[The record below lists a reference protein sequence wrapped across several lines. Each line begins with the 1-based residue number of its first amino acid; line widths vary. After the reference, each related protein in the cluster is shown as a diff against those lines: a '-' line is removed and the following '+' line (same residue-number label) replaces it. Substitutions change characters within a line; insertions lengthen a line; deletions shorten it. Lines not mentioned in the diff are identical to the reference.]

1 MYENINILQKSYK
14 LLVMT
19 IWLTGADV
27 YASESPENMDSYF
40 FDEKML
46 RGGMLS
52 KEMLKRFN
60 DSDDIAPGQYDL
72 DIYINGRFISRE
84 DVSVLINN
92 THKSPFCLT
101 SQQWLALG
109 LAPERVNESSC
120 SFLEEVAPSAEY
132 HLDLEKLKLSF
143 DIPQVLLNSVPRGYV
158 SPDRFDEGESMLFM
172 NYVGNYYH
180 VSYDDNNISS
190 QDNMYFSMAGG
201 INTGLWQLRQISN
214 ASYSNDGI
222 TKWNNIRTYVQRPMY
237 DTGSQLI
244 MGQTYTTGLLLSGL
258 GYNGISLSTDERMLP
273 DSLKGYAPTVRGIAK
288 SNARV
293 SISQSGREI
302 YQTTVAPGQFE
313 ISDLYPSSYNGDL
326 TVNVY
331 EADGEVST
339 FLVPFSSVPNSL
351 REGADRY
358 SLSLGE
364 TRDTGVASYFGDI
377 VYQYGL
383 SNSVTLNSGVRLADG
398 YQALVN
404 GGVYTSSIGSFG
416 VDLTYSHAD
425 IPYDGYVNGWMS
437 HISYSKS
444 ITETNTNI
452 SIAGYRYSTPGYRDL
467 GDVLGSRA
475 TSENGG
481 EWTSSTYEQ
490 QSRFDISLSQSLGYL
505 GNLFIS
511 GSTQN
516 YHSDRERET
525 QLQAGYG
532 YTFKSGASV
541 NLSIM
546 RQDLGG
552 YSTKNALD
560 NSLSSDAGYSSTSNI
575 DLMTSISISYP
586 LGQLNYN
593 LPHLSMSYSHSDIT
607 GGQYQTS
614 LSGTIDDN
622 KTLSY
627 DVGVTGV
634 DNNTK
639 VWNGGISKTFSKAAT
654 AINISSSDKYWQ
666 ASGNIQGG
674 AVLHKG
680 GVTFGQYL
688 GDTFA
693 LVEAKG
699 ASGAKILNTPNTTI
713 DSNGYALVSSLVPF
727 KVNNIAI
734 DSQDI
739 SDDVEII
746 EWDEDVVPYSGATT
760 KLSFETITGIPIII
774 SARLSGGDIPPL
786 GADVLEDGK
795 DKVIGI
801 VGQAGQIYFRT
812 DRKAGRL
819 SVRWGEGKNDSCI
832 IDYAIPDDADTS
844 LVRIERTCS

>member
-1 MYENINILQKSYK
+1 MYTKQSVYK
-14 LLVMT
+14 LLVMV
-19 IWLTGADV
+19 IWLTSTDI
-27 YASESPENMDSYF
+27 YASESSKYMDSYF
-40 FDEKML
+40 FDENML

-60 DSDDIAPGQYDL
+60 DSDEVAPGLYDL
-72 DIYINGRFISRE
+72 DIYINGRFVRRE
-84 DVSVLINN
+84 PVDILTDN
-92 THKSPFCLT
+92 THKSPFCL
-101 SQQWLALG
+101 SPEQWLTLG
-109 LAPERVNESSC
+109 LAPDRVNKSSC
-120 SFLEEVAPSAEY
+120 SFLEEVAPSADY
-132 HLDLEKLKLSF
+132 NLELEELKLSF

-172 NYVGNYYH
+172 SYVGNYYH
-180 VSYDDNNISS
+180 VSYEDNNLSS

-201 INTGLWQLRQISN
+201 INSGLWQLRQISN

-222 TKWNNIRTYVQRPMY
+222 TEWNNIRTYVQRPMY
-237 DTGSQLI
+237 DIGSQLI

-293 SISQSGREI
+293 AISQNGREI

-326 TVNVY
+326 TVTVY

-351 REGADRY
+351 REGAGRY
-358 SLSLGE
+358 SVSLGE
-364 TRDTGVASYFGDI
+364 TRDTEVESYFGDF

-404 GGVYTSSIGSFG
+404 GGVYTSSIGAFG
-416 VDLTYSHAD
+416 ADLTYSHAN
-425 IPYDGYVNGWMS
+425 IPHDGYVHGWMG
-437 HISYSKS
+437 HISYSKT

-475 TSENGG
+475 KSENGG
-481 EWTSSTYEQ
+481 KWTSSTYEQ
-490 QSRFDISLSQSLGYL
+490 QSRFDISLSQSLGHL
-505 GNLFIS
+505 GNVFIS

-516 YHSDRERET
+516 YHSDRKRES

-532 YTFKSGASV
+532 YVFTNGASV
-541 NLSIM
+541 NLSIL

-552 YSTKNALD
+552 YN
-560 NSLSSDAGYSSTSNI
+560 NSLSSDVGYSSISDI
-575 DLMTSISISYP
+575 DLVTSISVSYP
-586 LGQLNYN
+586 LGQANNSLPTLN
-593 LPHLSMSYSHSDIT
+593 MSYSHSDIT

-627 DVGVTGV
+627 DIGVTGAG
-634 DNNTK
+634 NNTK

-654 AINISSSDKYWQ
+654 AINLSSGDEYWQ

-674 AVLHKG
+674 IVLHENG
-680 GVTFGQYL
+680 ITFGQYL

-693 LVEAKG
+693 LIEAKG
-699 ASGAKILNTPNTTI
+699 ANGAKILNTPYATI
-713 DSNGYALVSSLVPF
+713 DNSGYALVSSLVPY
-727 KVNNIAI
+727 KVNSIAI

-739 SDDVEII
+739 SDNVEII
-746 EWDEDVVPYSGATT
+746 EWDGDVVPYSGATT
-760 KLSFETITGIPIII
+760 KLSFETITGIPIVI
-774 SARLSGGDIPPL
+774 RTHLSNGDSPPL

-812 DRKAGRL
+812 ERKAGRL
-819 SVRWGEGKNDSCI
+819 SVRWGEGKGQSCS
-832 IDYAIPDDADTS
+832 IDYAIPGDAESS